1 MPERRINS
9 ALRFERR
16 FLRSIQLER
25 DYRDPS
31 SLTGYVVTDHI
42 RSCVHRLAL
51 GLKPNSG
58 QRAWRITGDYGS
70 GKSAFALLLAHLLG
84 NSQSGT
90 FRKSLRPSDAKA
102 FDLGKRRLLPILVTG
117 SRESLGVALLRSL
130 IRDANDVLRTDRKLL
145 RRAQEL
151 LEHRAGN
158 GDVKDQEIVDIL
170 QALVRAARASR
181 RGAGVLLLIDELGK
195 FLEFGVLHPDRQ
207 DIYLLQRI
215 AEAASHSGEEPLFV
229 VGLLHQGFSVYAEN
243 LSPTA
248 QREWEKVGGRFEEMV
263 FAQPLSDVASLVC
276 DALNLRHE
284 LLPSGVDSR
293 AKVGMERA
301 VRMGWYGAGA
311 SRQQLLLLASRL
323 YPLHPTVLPVL
334 VQLFRRFGQNER
346 SLFGFMLSTEPFGL
360 MEFANARDIKPDT
373 FYQIHDLYD
382 YARASFG
389 SRLSG
394 QSFRSHWN
402 HIESLIESFHTNDEI
417 ELRILKTVGLLN
429 AIDAGQLLGTEEA
442 ICSSLGVDSEDE
454 RKPVNAALRRLT
466 QKGVL
471 YNRGAA
477 GGYCLWPHTSV
488 NLEASYEEAS
498 REVGRKHGSIV
509 DEARQRLTNR
519 PLVARRHYI
528 ETGNLRHFSVEYVD
542 VDRLEEIANKDQES
556 ADGSVIVVLCETK
569 EQRERAIL
577 KAQSRQQCARK
588 NALIAISQPL
598 EMLGGL
604 VQEVRRWEHVRDH
617 TKQLAHDKFAFDELS
632 RQLSTAQ
639 QALIKRIGA
648 VAGVHGTGESSL
660 EWFCAGKKVVINSGK
675 ALTSYL
681 SVLCSE
687 IYSSAPCVHNEL
699 VNRRVLSS
707 AAAKARS
714 LLVEG
719 IFRNANTEYLGMNSS
734 KKPPQM
740 SIYLS
745 LLKETGIH
753 RRVRDSWGL
762 KIPGA
767 GSDPSNLGEAFAK
780 IREILVSANMA
791 RVSVAHVFAEL
802 RKAPFGI
809 RDGLLPI
816 LLAIFASAHEQHVA
830 FYDGGRF
837 LPEMAGLDT
846 MRVGKLPEVFEIQ
859 YCDIGGVRAELFAKL
874 LDLIASPA
882 VSKAQPELLDV
893 VRPLCVFAAQL
904 PPYTRNTRQ
913 LSKVAVNVREVLLS
927 TVEPAGLVF
936 RELPRVCGFDEF
948 TGSRK
953 IDRKRMEG
961 FVRALRGA
969 LGELQMAYA
978 RMLDRMKAALV
989 DALSGEKAFSEFRVD
1004 LSRRGKQ
1011 VSIGVTEPRLKAF
1024 CNRLIDA
1031 GLDDTAWIESLG
1043 SLLCA
1048 VPPEKWMDSDYERF
1062 LQEVQQYSARFERV
1076 EAITFR
1082 TGEGGTDS
1090 APVRVCLTAGDG
1102 SEVQKVIFLDRIQ
1115 DERLRDFQER
1125 LESMVKEH
1133 KVAAQ
1138 SAIAQALWAALAS
1151 EEA

>member
-1 MPERRINS
+1 MPETRINS
-9 ALRFERR
+9 AFRFQRR

-31 SLTGYVVTDHI
+31 SLAGYVITDHI
-42 RSCVHRLAL
+42 RGCLNRLAL

-84 NSQSGT
+84 QSQARAL
-90 FRKSLRPSDAKA
+90 RKSLPASDLKRL
-102 FDLGKRRLLPILVTG
+102 DIGKHHLLPILVTG
-117 SRESLGVALLRSL
+117 SRESLSLALLRSL
-130 IRDANDVLRTDRKLL
+130 VRDANDVLRTDRRLL
-145 RRAQEL
+145 RRTHEL
-151 LEHRAGN
+151 LEQSAGS
-158 GDVKDQEIVDIL
+158 VEDQEIVDVL

-181 RGAGVLLLIDELGK
+181 KAAGVLLLVDELGK

-248 QREWEKVGGRFEEMV
+248 QREWEKVAGRFEEMV
-263 FAQPLSDVASLVC
+263 FAQPLSDVTSLVC
-276 DALNLRHE
+276 DALNLKHD
-284 LLPSGVDSR
+284 LLPTVVNGR

-301 VRMGWYGAGA
+301 VGMGWYGASS
-311 SRQQLLLLASRL
+311 SRQKLLLLASRL

-334 VQLFRRFGQNER
+334 VHLLRRFGQNER

-360 MEFANARDIKPDT
+360 MEFANARDIKADS
-373 FYQIHDLYD
+373 FYRIHNLYD

-389 SRLSG
+389 SRLSA

-402 HIESLIESFHTNDEI
+402 HIESLIESFHTNDET

-442 ICSSLGVDSEDE
+442 ICSSLGADSEDE
-454 RKPVNAALRRLT
+454 RKPVHAALRRLT

-488 NLEASYEEAS
+488 NLETAYEEAS
-498 REVGRKHGSIV
+498 RSVGRKQGSIV
-509 DEARQRLTNR
+509 DESRQWLTNR

-528 ETGNLRHFSVEYVD
+528 ETGNLRHFSVEHVD
-542 VDRLEEIANKDQES
+542 VDHLEEVANKNLDS

-569 EQRERAIL
+569 EQRERAIA
-577 KAQSRQQCARK
+577 KAQSRSLRARK
-588 NALIAISQPL
+588 NVLISISQPL

-617 TKQLAHDKFAFDELS
+617 TKQLVHDKFAFDELS
-632 RQLSTAQ
+632 RQLNTAK
-639 QALIKRIGA
+639 QALIKRVEA

-660 EWFCAGKKVVINSGK
+660 EWFCAGRKVAINSGK
-675 ALTSYL
+675 ALTSFV

-707 AAAKARS
+707 AAVKARS
-714 LLVEG
+714 LLIEG
-719 IFRNANTEYLGMNSS
+719 IFRNASIEYLGMDSS

-753 RRVRDSWGL
+753 RRGRESWGL
-762 KIPGA
+762 KIPVP
-767 GSDPSNLGEAFAK
+767 GSDPSNLAEAFAK

-830 FYDGGRF
+830 FYDNGRF

-874 LDLIASPA
+874 LDLISSPA

-904 PPYTRNTRQ
+904 PPYSRSTRQ
-913 LSKVAVNVREVLLS
+913 LSKVAMDVRDVLLS

-936 RELPRVCGFDEF
+936 RELPRVCGFEEF
-948 TGSRK
+948 TGSVK

-961 FVRALRGA
+961 FVRTLRGA

-978 RMLDRMKAALV
+978 RMLDRMKATVL
-989 DALSGEKAFSEFRVD
+989 DALRGDKPFGEFRVD
-1004 LSRRGKQ
+1004 LSRRAKE

-1031 GLDDTAWIESLG
+1031 GLNDTAWIGSLG

-1048 VPPEKWMDSDYERF
+1048 VPPEKWTDSDYERF
-1062 LQEVQQYSARFERV
+1062 VQEIQQYSARFERV
-1076 EAITFR
+1076 EAITFTTGEWR
-1082 TGEGGTDS
+1082 TGA

-1102 SEVQKVIFLDRIQ
+1102 SEVQKVIFLDRTQ
-1115 DERLRDFQER
+1115 DERSRDFKKR
-1125 LESMVKEH
+1125 LQLMVEEH
-1133 KVAAQ
+1133 KLSAQ
-1138 SAIAQALWAALAS
+1138 SAIAQALWSALVS